1 MSAKLMPK
9 FSRLEIPHI
18 NSPVGTPRRYMLP
31 IGTPGALQQIFLEI
45 MGGAH
50 QALMHARLSLTK
62 RLNVPDH
69 ARVVH
74 SIRKNVASVLDRLG
88 NRCDHVRVAD
98 QAQIQLHL
106 LQVDASDCII
116 DTAKEYF
123 GPRVAHCSHLTPN
136 VEVVGVFADPCVP
149 QLHC

>member
-1 MSAKLMPK
+1 MLK

-98 QAQIQLHL
+98 QNKSSSIFYRLML
-106 LQVDASDCII
+106 LIVLSIPPKNISDPVWH
-116 DTAKEYF
+116 TA
-123 GPRVAHCSHLTPN
+123 VT
-136 VEVVGVFADPCVP
+136 
-149 QLHC
+149 